1 MRRSVV
7 LHRNWSVS
15 LCLVVVRVPL
25 FVFMWFSFSPPPVL
39 REDQGGGMVT
49 SWCNYAICLR
59 PGIKIHCSC
68 EAGTLLWLGGP
79 GLLAL
84 MRSLTFSCLF
94 FCSCFD
100 SQRFVVAMACLT
112 VWQAAVGNA
121 ASSGRRS
128 ELVRISRALPASFH
142 PDRTCL
148 PSSKGNANITIL
160 PDFFFF
166 FSQEA
171 RRRLSVLCWNKAA
184 PSKQSCCDAW
194 AQGSAAAKSHMGR
207 IRENSMP
214 TVWGI
219 FGPPSPEVS
228 FWLCMLCS

>member
-1 MRRSVV
+1 MSSYKVCPGCIYCWSCYGKLCCSTGDCSENSPCLCLWEQAFFCKEKKALHLWSQMRRSVV

-25 FVFMWFSFSPPPVL
+25 VFFMWFSFSPPPVL

-121 ASSGRRS
+121 ASTGRRS
-128 ELVRISRALPASFH
+128 ELVRISWALPASFH
-142 PDRTCL
+142 PDRTYL

-160 PDFFFF
+160 PDYFFF
-166 FSQEA
+166 FS
-171 RRRLSVLCWNKAA
+171 
-184 PSKQSCCDAW
+184 
-194 AQGSAAAKSHMGR
+194 
-207 IRENSMP
+207 
-214 TVWGI
+214 
-219 FGPPSPEVS
+219 
-228 FWLCMLCS
+228 